1 MIEGYSNS
9 SKFYLMLKLLQI
21 GNFSF
26 CSKITVVVGFF
37 FIRTGEILSLLIILI
52 STIKCRGMKILFVF
66 ARRHLYIYFSFP
78 GCCKL
83 S

>member
-26 CSKITVVVGFF
+26 CSKITVVVVV
-37 FIRTGEILSLLIILI
+37 
-52 STIKCRGMKILFVF
+52 VF
-66 ARRHLYIYFSFP
+66 L
-78 GCCKL
+78 
-83 S
+83 